1 MSFNPADFATEY
13 CTIEEVLEI
22 KRAFDLFDRDLGGAI
37 DPRGIFFF
45 YYLEL
50 KVAINSLGIEAK
62 AQAVYQMIAELDK
75 DGSGLIEFDEFFKMM
90 TTRPSS
96 NESREEVH
104 KVFVTFDNQKTGF
117 IALKDLRRVAKD
129 LGELTDDNTLQE
141 MIERADFDQDGLVS
155 EEEFYNLLTKKAY

>member
-1 MSFNPADFATEY
+1 MTQDVFFCVMS
-13 CTIEEVLEI
+13 
-22 KRAFDLFDRDLGGAI
+22 
-37 DPRGIFFF
+37 
-45 YYLEL
+45 EL

-90 TTRPSS
+90 TTRPST

-141 MIERADFDQDGLVS
+141 MIERADFDLDGLVS

>member
-1 MSFNPADFATEY
+1 LPANTAQLKKSSKSREASI
-13 CTIEEVLEI
+13 CSIEIWEEPLTQEVLS
-22 KRAFDLFDRDLGGAI
+22 FL
-37 DPRGIFFF
+37 
-45 YYLEL
+45 YHLEL

-90 TTRPSS
+90 TTRPSA
-96 NESREEVH
+96 NESREEIH

-129 LGELTDDNTLQE
+129 LGELTDDNMLQ
-141 MIERADFDQDGLVS
+141 
-155 EEEFYNLLTKKAY
+155 